1 MKKYIDFHTK
11 DKAIDPAIDNVAY
24 CTQRDELKEK
34 EWCPFLTFPATK
46 LCNFKC
52 MYCGF
57 GGETTA
63 SEKDCVSL
71 DMIKE
76 YVEIATKLGIT
87 KIRISG
93 GEPFLHPQIDE
104 ILKYLS
110 ETGLYVL
117 VNTNGSQIIKNKSV
131 IDALNTNVMFA
142 VSFDTLKEDV
152 LKDISNVK
160 CHSDIINGIK
170 YLNAHGN
177 LLRLNMVYSQ
187 KNKTEVFEIIKF
199 CQELGCDLKILD
211 IVSVPAPFSQER
223 QNFYSEVNS
232 LEKEFLDRCDEVYS
246 HEYSRRFGTPCFRY
260 RFGDV
265 FVTVKNS
272 KKGAHYDVSSAD
284 ALCKRCPWYPCHE
297 GLYDIFALP
306 DGRLCS
312 CRWTEEQKFDTPEA
326 QMQYLI
332 TLFQRSRFVPTGY
345 NDDMKSRAD
354 LLNKFH

>member
-1 MKKYIDFHTK
+1 MKQYLDFHTK
-11 DKAIDPAIDNVAY
+11 DKAIDPTIDNVTY
-24 CTQRDELKEK
+24 CAQMNELKEK
-34 EWCPFLTFPATK
+34 EWRPFLTFPATK
-46 LCNFKC
+46 RCNFKC

-63 SEKDCVSL
+63 SEKDYVSL

-76 YVEIATKLGIT
+76 YVEIATRLGIT
-87 KIRISG
+87 KIRVSG
-93 GEPFLHPQIDE
+93 GEPFLHPEIGE

-110 ETGLYVL
+110 GTGLYVL
-117 VNTNGSQIIKNKSV
+117 VNTNGSLITKNKAV
-131 IDALNTNVMFA
+131 IDSLNTNVKFA

-152 LKDISNVK
+152 LKAISNVK
-160 CHSDIINGIK
+160 CHSDIVDGIR
-170 YLNAHGN
+170 YLNAHDN

-187 KNKTEVFEIIKF
+187 KNKAEVFEIIKF
-199 CQELGCDLKILD
+199 CQELGCDMKILD
-211 IVSVPAPFSQER
+211 IVSVPAPFSGDR

-232 LEKEFLDRCDEVYS
+232 LEKEFLQRCDEVYS
-246 HEYSRRFGTPCFRY
+246 HEYSRGFGTPCFRY
-260 RFGDV
+260 RFDNV

-272 KKGAHYDVSSAD
+272 KKGAHYDTEAED
-284 ALCKRCPWYPCHE
+284 ALCSKCPWYPCHE

-332 TLFQRSRFVPTGY
+332 TLFQRSRFVPTGH
-345 NDDMKSRAD
+345 NDDMKSRTD
-354 LLNKFH
+354 LLNKF